1 MLDNVNKYM
10 SQFFQINFQNG
21 LASYGV
27 PNHKALTVAETI
39 RRVGMPKQTITDQ
52 GRDFES

>member
-1 MLDNVNKYM
+1 MIDNVNKYM

-21 LASYGV
+21 LASYVV
-27 PNHKALTVAETI
+27 PNHKALTVADTI
-39 RRVGMPKQTITDQ
+39 RRVGMPKQTLTDQ

>member
-1 MLDNVNKYM
+1 MIDNVNKYT
-10 SQFFQINFQNG
+10 SKFFQINFQNG
-21 LASYGV
+21 LALYVV

-39 RRVGMPKQTITDQ
+39 RRVGMPKQTLTDQ